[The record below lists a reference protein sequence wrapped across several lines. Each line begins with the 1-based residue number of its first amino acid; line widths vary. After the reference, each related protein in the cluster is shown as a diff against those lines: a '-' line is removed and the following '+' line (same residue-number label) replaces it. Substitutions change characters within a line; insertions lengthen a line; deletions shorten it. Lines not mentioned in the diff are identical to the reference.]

1 MQSENISKSEN
12 IFKRENI
19 SNSKVFEPGGVSD
32 AHFLTRSGEFAAPL
46 PSKGII
52 TDKDKMFMTLESDIY
67 GAEKN
72 RVGGICEG

>member
-67 GAEKN
+67 EAEKN
-72 RVGGICEG
+72 LVGGICEG